1 MPLHCHLWGDRNL
14 KMQMLNNSLIMLK
27 VFEDSPHLTR
37 KLMQCNECRQLY
49 LYEFCEIVDRIDG
62 NDSTYYKW
70 IPVESIGEAEQ
81 LCKSEFPDLLH
92 CPSIRIDFPTE
103 SEKSEGPYF
112 ISF

>member
-1 MPLHCHLWGDRNL
+1 LPLHCHLWGDHNL
-14 KMQMLNNSLIMLK
+14 KMQMLSNSLIMLK

-49 LYEFCEIVDRIDG
+49 FYEFYEIVDWVDG
-62 NDSTYYKW
+62 NDDTHYKW
-70 IPVESIGEAEQ
+70 IPVDSITEAEQ
-81 LCKSEFPDLLH
+81 LCKLKSPDLLH
-92 CPSIRIDFPTE
+92 YPSIRIDFPIE